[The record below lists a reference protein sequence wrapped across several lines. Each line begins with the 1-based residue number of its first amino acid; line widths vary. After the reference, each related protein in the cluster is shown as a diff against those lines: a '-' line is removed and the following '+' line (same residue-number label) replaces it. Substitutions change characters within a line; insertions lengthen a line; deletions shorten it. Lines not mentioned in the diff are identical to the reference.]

1 MAALSG
7 GITISI
13 PVVAV
18 VACALLTDRTLK
30 QTFDK
35 DGNNKFTPQ
44 RSVAGFP
51 YFFISIRICSGRS
64 ASDIMSSISDML
76 PIL

>member
-7 GITISI
+7 GITMSI

-35 DGNNKFTPQ
+35 DGNRLQK
-44 RSVAGFP
+44 
-51 YFFISIRICSGRS
+51 
-64 ASDIMSSISDML
+64 
-76 PIL
+76 